1 MVRLHLWVLLLWPHN
16 SNIVAFE
23 VSIKGTFGLE
33 ALSTDAAAIGFLS
46 SMDQDV
52 SFQVHILYEALPT
65 DLAQKSALLVVEA
78 DVRVERLF
86 LGEAFS
92 ADATGECLLT
102 TVNLQVCL
110 QIPALVEGLPADVAA
125 VRFLPSVNPQVHL
138 QGSVRRERL
147 PAHIT
152 RVAGVH
158 VGPQMR
164 GETGA
169 VFILVTAEAAAAVRI
184 VQVTLRVC
192 HQASSFVKR
201 GPANF
206 AAVGF
211 CRPAFL
217 WFSIFPMRCHVA
229 PEAPP
234 VAELLAT
241 QSAGVHVLSAA
252 MLRHVPL
259 QGGQMTEAASTVCAL
274 EDAVRRVHAAMRLE
288 VSHQAELFSAHGA
301 TEWFLSSVQADVQLL
316 SQDGLK
322 GFTTEG
328 ARLTALLVRLQ
339 VSCQLVCRVQTL
351 ATEATESVWVGG
363 TNLQH
368 MLEQESFAVQRAA
381 TYMTQEALRGAP
393 ALRLFFERRPSPLLS
408 PDWTWSLVLFSPVA
422 VRLPITTSQNS
433 FGIFSI
439 GVPTVSELH
448 WLMSRILGNDLQ
460 RI

>member
-1 MVRLHLWVLLLWPHN
+1 MVRLRPGVLLLWPHN

-33 ALSTDAAAIGFLS
+33 ALSTDATAIGFLS

-52 SFQVHILYEALPT
+52 SFQVHVLYEALPT

-92 ADATGECLLT
+92 ADAAGERFLA

-138 QGSVRRERL
+138 QGGVCRERL
-147 PAHIT
+147 PAHVT
-152 RVAGVH
+152 RVADVH
-158 VGPQMR
+158 VRPQVR
-164 GETGA
+164 GEAGA
-169 VFILVTAEAAAAVRI
+169 GFVLVAAEAAAAVRT

-201 GPANF
+201 VPTNF

-211 CRPAFL
+211 GRPAF
-217 WFSIFPMRCHVA
+217 WGFSIFPMRGHVA
-229 PEAPP
+229 PEAPA
-234 VAELLAT
+234 VAELLAAER
-241 QSAGVHVLSAA
+241 AGVHVLPAT

-259 QGGQMTEAASTVCAL
+259 QRGQVTEAASAVCAL
-274 EDAVRRVHAAMRLE
+274 EDAVRHVHATVRLE

-301 TEWFLSSVQADVQLL
+301 TEWFLASVQAHVQLL

-328 ARLTALLVRLQ
+328 ARLTALLVRPQ
-339 VSCQLVCRVQTL
+339 VRCQLVCRVQTL
-351 ATEATESVWVGG
+351 PTEATEPVWVGG
-363 TNLQH
+363 THLQH
-368 MLEQESFAVQRAA
+368 MLEQESFAVERAT
-381 TYMTQEALRGAP
+381 TYTTQEALR
-393 ALRLFFERRPSPLLS
+393 
-408 PDWTWSLVLFSPVA
+408 
-422 VRLPITTSQNS
+422 
-433 FGIFSI
+433 
-439 GVPTVSELH
+439 
-448 WLMSRILGNDLQ
+448 
-460 RI
+460 